1 MCFRLFLILLAFSP
15 GASGAADTLRVA
27 LIGHAQPV
35 ATVQAALR
43 ASLAGDAD
51 IVTSVAA
58 LRSAHVAVFHGG
70 PGPLSASDAA
80 LVRDF
85 LSAGRGCVVLGATP
99 EGWAAVPDFFPAV
112 LGATPGGAFAGGAP
126 MRTISLY
133 PHPIHTGVAEFDT
146 PQPMKNFTQVADDVQ
161 LIMEGTVGEETVPL
175 AWVRRRGGQR
185 LVHFVPAEPATLASL
200 AFQRLLAN
208 AVRWAAARPV
218 PGAVAAVQR
227 TFMPESHPG
236 SFAITFPGGPGVCLD
251 PVRGGINFVWDGDF
265 VDLRP
270 RWLTKQ
276 GASPRVFGEIFY
288 RESAARPLSAGAPN
302 REGSLQFR
310 GYALTP
316 AGPEFHWQID
326 GRDVFETL
334 SATEDGT
341 VLTRRF
347 RVAAGAT
354 PLWLRLE
361 PQPAA
366 EVAVRGLTRDG
377 ELASFPSPAE
387 GEFTIEIRRK
397 AGLGPTTP

>member
-1 MCFRLFLILLAFSP
+1 MHLRHLLGFFLLTTAALPAAEALRVSLAGGP
-15 GASGAADTLRVA
+15 QATAGLRAALDQAAGAADGAAFALVPLRDAQVA
-27 LIGHAQPV
+27 IFL
-35 ATVQAALR
+35 
-43 ASLAGDAD
+43 
-51 IVTSVAA
+51 
-58 LRSAHVAVFHGG
+58 GG
-70 PGPLSASDAA
+70 PAGADATA
-80 LVRDF
+80 LNEH
-85 LSAGRGCVVLGATP
+85 LNAGKGTVILGAARDA
-99 EGWAAVPDFFPAV
+99 WAAVPEFFPKF
-112 LGATPGGAFAGGAP
+112 LGATPGGVFAGGASL
-126 MRTISLY
+126 RTISLY

-146 PQPMKNFTQVADDVQ
+146 AQPVQTFTNLADDVQ

-175 AWVRRRGGQR
+175 AWVRRRGAAR
-185 LVHFVPAEPATLASL
+185 LVHFVPADAATLASP
-200 AFQRLLAN
+200 AFQRLLAS
-208 AVRWAAARPV
+208 AVRWAGARPV

-251 PVRGGINFVWDGDF
+251 PVRGGINFAWDGDF

-276 GASPRVFGEIFY
+276 GAPARIFGETFY
-288 RESAARPLSAGAPN
+288 REGAWRPLRAGAPG
-302 REGSLQFR
+302 RESDFQFR

-334 SATEDGT
+334 SASPDGA

-347 RVAAGAT
+347 RVAAGAA

-366 EVAVRGLTRDG
+366 AVAVRGLERDG
-377 ELASFPSPAE
+377 DLASFPSPAA

-397 AGLGPTTP
+397 PSVTAP

>member
-1 MCFRLFLILLAFSP
+1 MPLRRLLLFLAVAHRALAAGEP
-15 GASGAADTLRVA
+15 LQVA
-27 LIGHAQPV
+27 VVGRAEPV
-35 ATVQAALR
+35 TALR
-43 ASLAGDAD
+43 AVLTAELSPEAG
-51 IVTSVAA
+51 VTAGLTA
-58 LRSAHVAVFHGG
+58 LRTAHVAVFHGG
-70 PGPLSASDAA
+70 PGKLHDSEVAI
-80 LVRDF
+80 VREF
-85 LSAGRGCVVLGATP
+85 LSAGRGSVVLGATP
-99 EGWAAVPDFFPAV
+99 GDWSAMPEFFQSQ
-112 LGATPGGAFAGGAP
+112 LGAEPGGRFAGGAP

-146 PQPMKNFTQVADDVQ
+146 AQPVHRFTNLAEDAQ
-161 LIMEGTVGEETVPL
+161 LIMEGTVGEETAPL
-175 AWVRRRGGQR
+175 AWVRRRDAGR
-185 LVHFVPAEPATLASL
+185 LVHIVPAEGATLANP
-200 AFQRLLAN
+200 AFRRVLAN
-208 AVRWAAARPV
+208 AVRWAGARPV

-276 GASPRVFGEIFY
+276 GAPARIFGEPFY
-288 RESAARPLSAGAPN
+288 REGAWRPLRAGAPG
-302 REGSLQFR
+302 RESDFQFR

-326 GRDVFETL
+326 GRDVFEAL
-334 SATEDGT
+334 SASADGA

-347 RVAAGAT
+347 RVAAGAA

-366 EVAVRGLTRDG
+366 EIAVRGLERDG
-377 ELASFPSPAE
+377 ELASFPSTAA

-397 AGLGPTTP
+397 HRAPSQP